1 MTDQEKDAVVNKT
14 ADEAVE
20 NSDVEKE
27 IDNSDDEDDISG
39 AEEESVEKVETKPKK
54 SKKKLK
60 EAGIIYLSRIP
71 AYMSV
76 KVIREML
83 GHYGEIGRLF
93 LQPNEKASKKKNRV
107 FTEGW
112 IEFTDKKVAKI
123 IAVSLNNKQVG
134 GKRRS
139 PWYEERWNIK
149 YLHRF
154 KWEHLN
160 ERLAYERAV
169 HSQRMRTEISQVK
182 KETHFYIQNVER
194 TERLQQRE
202 KRGKH
207 VPEKPDDRDWDF
219 TQKET
224 EEARAMKR
232 KAEDNTDSSNTKK
245 GKKKKVDIKKASL
258 SSTLMQ
264 SIFSGGLDD

>member
-1 MTDQEKDAVVNKT
+1 MAEDSVADEIVDKT
-14 ADEAVE
+14 AENSADEDEQFDEATE
-20 NSDVEKE
+20 NSAVEE
-27 IDNSDDEDDISG
+27 ENDDENDVKIP
-39 AEEESVEKVETKPKK
+39 KPAK
-54 SKKKLK
+54 SKKKKMK

-83 GHYGEIGRLF
+83 GQYGEIGRLF
-93 LQPNEKASKKKNRV
+93 LQPNEKANKKKNRM

-112 IEFTDKKVAKI
+112 IEFTDKKVAKL
-123 IAVSLNNKQVG
+123 IASSLNNKQVG

-139 PWYEERWNIK
+139 PWYEEMWNIK

-182 KETHFYIQNVER
+182 KETNFYIQNVER
-194 TERLQQRE
+194 TERQKQMQ
-202 KRGKH
+202 KRGKQ
-207 VPEKPDDRDWDF
+207 VPEKEGDRDWDF

-224 EEARAMKR
+224 EEARALKR
-232 KAEDNTDSSNTKK
+232 KAADSADAGQK
-245 GKKKKVDIKKASL
+245 GKKKKTDVKKASL
-258 SSTLMQ
+258 SSSLMQ

>member
-1 MTDQEKDAVVNKT
+1 MSEEVANL
-14 ADEAVE
+14 AAAE
-20 NSDVEKE
+20 
-27 IDNSDDEDDISG
+27 G
-39 AEEESVEKVETKPKK
+39 AENFGVDVSESGSENEEPAEIEKVEIKPKK

-83 GHYGEIGRLF
+83 GQYGEIGRLF

-112 IEFTDKKVAKI
+112 IEFTDKKVAKM
-123 IAVSLNNKQVG
+123 IAASLNNKQVG

-139 PWYEERWNIK
+139 PWYEEMWNIK

-182 KETHFYIQNVER
+182 KETNFYIQNVER
-194 TERLQQRE
+194 TERQKQME
-202 KRGKH
+202 KRGKQ
-207 VPEKPDDRDWDF
+207 VPEKAGDRDWDF

-224 EEARAMKR
+224 EEARALKR
-232 KAEDNTDSSNTKK
+232 KVEDTDSSKK
-245 GKKKKVDIKKASL
+245 GKKKKPDVKKASL
-258 SSTLMQ
+258 SSSLMQ
-264 SIFSGGLDD
+264 SIFSGGLDE

>member
-1 MTDQEKDAVVNKT
+1 MEEDSVVDKT
-14 ADEAVE
+14 ADEFVE
-20 NSDVEKE
+20 NSADE
-27 IDNSDDEDDISG
+27 NSVDEDEH
-39 AEEESVEKVETKPKK
+39 AENLDEDEQVDENETKISKPSK

-83 GHYGEIGRLF
+83 GQHGEIGRLF
-93 LQPNEKASKKKNRV
+93 LQPNEKTSNKKKNRV

-112 IEFTDKKVAKI
+112 IEFTDKKVAKM
-123 IAVSLNNKQVG
+123 IAASLNNKQVG

-139 PWYEERWNIK
+139 PWYEEMWNIK

-182 KETHFYIQNVER
+182 KETNFYIQNVER
-194 TERLQQRE
+194 TERLKQME
-202 KRGKH
+202 KRGKQ
-207 VPEKPDDRDWDF
+207 VPEKTDDRDWDF

-224 EEARAMKR
+224 EEARASKR
-232 KAEDNTDSSNTKK
+232 KAVDNADSDKK
-245 GKKKKVDIKKASL
+245 GKKKKTDIKKASL
-258 SSTLMQ
+258 SSSLMQ

>member
-1 MTDQEKDAVVNKT
+1 MEDDIRDTV
-14 ADEAVE
+14 ADNSDVDPVE
-20 NSDVEKE
+20 NSADEEE
-27 IDNSDDEDDISG
+27 IVGVDEDT
-39 AEEESVEKVETKPKK
+39 ENETMMTKPAK

-83 GHYGEIGRLF
+83 GQYGEIGRLF
-93 LQPNEKASKKKNRV
+93 LQPNEKASSKKKNRI

-112 IEFTDKKVAKI
+112 IEFTDKKVAKM
-123 IAVSLNNKQVG
+123 IAASLNNKQVG

-139 PWYEERWNIK
+139 PWYEEMWNIK

-182 KETHFYIQNVER
+182 KETNFYIQNVER
-194 TERLQQRE
+194 TERLKQME
-202 KRGKH
+202 KRGKQ
-207 VPEKPDDRDWDF
+207 VPEKSDDRDWDF

-224 EEARAMKR
+224 EEARALKR
-232 KAEDNTDSSNTKK
+232 KAVDSADSDKK
-245 GKKKKVDIKKASL
+245 GKKKKNDVKKASL
-258 SSTLMQ
+258 SSSLMQ
-264 SIFSGGLDD
+264 SIFSGGLDG